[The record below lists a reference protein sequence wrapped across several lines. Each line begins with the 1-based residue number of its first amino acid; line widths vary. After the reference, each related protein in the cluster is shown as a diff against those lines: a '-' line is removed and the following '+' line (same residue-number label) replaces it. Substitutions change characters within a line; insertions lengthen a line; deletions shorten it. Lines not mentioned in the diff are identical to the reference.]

1 MNTFV
6 TWVINFS
13 KALSLEHCSKCP
25 WPPLAIQH
33 CYFTINSLQKSEEGQ
48 TLHVHTHSSFPP
60 WLRCYCPLAALVPF
74 NSISKNVQ
82 NEGKK
87 AGANLSW
94 MVEVS
99 SEGIQYKGFNMLSKL
114 MDKTCL
120 RMKGC
125 IKRSQK
131 ARTTSRPGT

>member
-1 MNTFV
+1 VNTFV

-25 WPPLAIQH
+25 WPPPDMQH
-33 CYFTINSLQKSEEGQ
+33 CYFTINSLQKREKGQ
-48 TLHVHTHSSFPP
+48 TLHVHTHSSSPP

-99 SEGIQYKGFNMLSKL
+99 SEGFQYKGFDTLSN
-114 MDKTCL
+114 
-120 RMKGC
+120 
-125 IKRSQK
+125 
-131 ARTTSRPGT
+131 